1 VGILQHRRT
10 DANSLRIRGLGR
22 GLPFTG
28 AVFLLA
34 ALGLAGVP
42 AWGSFLGKS
51 LIESALKAHAGYG
64 WVHVVMTVVEVLV
77 GAAAIAAAARTFL
90 GWGPTLRH
98 DVEQS
103 SQDEGDER
111 DEEISGSPNRTP
123 AVLFGPA
130 VVLLAGSVAIGILP
144 GVGRLALR
152 GRSASRQAR
161 RMSQRCC
168 TAMFSP
174 YRPSRPTRRPRSRTC
189 SRASHSR
196 R

>member
-77 GAAAIAAAARTFL
+77 GAAAIAAAASTFL
-90 GWGPTLRH
+90 GWAPTYAMT
-98 DVEQS
+98 S
-103 SQDEGDER
+103 S
-111 DEEISGSPNRTP
+111 SPPRTRAMSATRRSAARP
-123 AVLFGPA
+123 TGRRRFCSVRPSCCSRAVW
-130 VVLLAGSVAIGILP
+130 
-144 GVGRLALR
+144 
-152 GRSASRQAR
+152 RSASCPA
-161 RMSQRCC
+161 SDG
-168 TAMFSP
+168 
-174 YRPSRPTRRPRSRTC
+174 SR
-189 SRASHSR
+189 
-196 R
+196 